1 MEEMKQKTAEA
12 LKSIK
17 INELKTVLSSGKN
30 IAIDIVHQVE
40 STLKV
45 KFKHIRIN
53 TVFNK

>member
-30 IAIDIVHQVE
+30 IAIDI
-40 STLKV
+40 STSSGEYFEGEV
-45 KFKHIRIN
+45 
-53 TVFNK
+53 